1 MSTKSFSTNFTF
13 NSKTS
18 DALVKAIEVSTP
30 VSNQSMEKVNILSV
44 TDLRKKLT
52 KKTNAKA

>member
-44 TDLRKKLT
+44 TDLREKLT

>member
-30 VSNQSMEKVNILSV
+30 VSNQTMEKVNILSV
-44 TDLRKKLT
+44 TDLREKLT

>member
-18 DALVKAIEVSTP
+18 DALIKAIDVSTA
-30 VSNQSMEKVNILSV
+30 VSNKDLEKVSVLSIN
-44 TDLRKKLT
+44 DLREKLT
-52 KKTNAKA
+52 KKTNANA

>member
-44 TDLRKKLT
+44 TDLREKVT

>member
-18 DALVKAIEVSTP
+18 DALVKAIDVSTS
-30 VSNQSMEKVNILSV
+30 VSKHQLVEANILSV
-44 TDLRKKLT
+44 NELRDKWT
-52 KKTNAKA
+52 KKTHA